1 VDIANLEH
9 LNFERTDNTTILKME
24 LNEITRLLLDF
35 QKMPRPKRT
44 RTFLEISGYP
54 HYENVCSNILKFYL
68 EPNNEHGLK
77 DLILNSLVQL
87 ADKDFK
93 IDCDFEQVEV
103 HRELQ
108 TLAGNRLDLL
118 IETEN
123 YVIGIENKIY
133 HFLNND
139 LNDYSQTVLSYCGQN
154 DKKPINI
161 ILSLYKLS
169 SQQDIEKARAD
180 NLINITYEDL
190 FSNIKKNI
198 GSYLSHSNPT
208 YSIYLT
214 DFMKSIQNL
223 KPATM
228 ENKVLWNF
236 FRDNSEI
243 VQELTDKFSEYKNF
257 VFSKTD
263 KLKEFLPKE
272 EFAPTAI
279 KQWIWDGRK
288 EDEDCITLVH
298 DYKILEFE
306 ISVDSSIDMNGWR
319 IELFGRNQAS
329 NDYMFNKMCA
339 DINFLQKPFDQ
350 YEKNERLIIE
360 RFETEIELE
369 KVATTL
375 KDLLTRIEKYKTQV
389 EENLL
394 QSAK

>member
-1 VDIANLEH
+1 MDIANLEH

-180 NLINITYEDL
+180 NFINITYENL

-288 EDEDCITLVH
+288 EDEDCIALVH

>member
-1 VDIANLEH
+1 
-9 LNFERTDNTTILKME
+9 ME

-35 QKMPRPKRT
+35 QKMPKPKRA

-103 HRELQ
+103 YRELQ
-108 TLAGNRLDLL
+108 TLAENRLDLL

-123 YVIGIENKIY
+123 YVIGIENKIF

-139 LNDYSQTVLSYCGQN
+139 LNDYSKTVLSYCEQN
-154 DKKPINI
+154 DKTPINI
-161 ILSLYKLS
+161 ILSLNKLS
-169 SQQDIEKARAD
+169 NHQDIEKARAD
-180 NLINITYEDL
+180 NFINITYEDL
-190 FSNIKKNI
+190 FTNIKKYI

-236 FRDNSEI
+236 FKDNSEI
-243 VQELTDKFSEYKNF
+243 VQELTDKYSEYKNT
-257 VFSKTD
+257 VFAKAER
-263 KLKEFLPKE
+263 LKEFLPKE
-272 EFAPTAI
+272 EFAPLAI

-288 EDEDCITLVH
+288 EDCDCFALVH
-298 DYKILEFE
+298 DYKIAEFE
-306 ISVDSSIDMNGWR
+306 ISVDTTIEIKGWT
-319 IELFGRNQAS
+319 IEVFGRNATS
-329 NDYMFNKMCA
+329 KDYLFDKMCA
-339 DINFLQKPFDQ
+339 DTNFLQKPIDQ
-350 YEKNERLIIE
+350 YERNDRLLIQK
-360 RFETEIELE
+360 FETEVELE

-389 EENLL
+389 EEIIL
-394 QSAK
+394 QQAN